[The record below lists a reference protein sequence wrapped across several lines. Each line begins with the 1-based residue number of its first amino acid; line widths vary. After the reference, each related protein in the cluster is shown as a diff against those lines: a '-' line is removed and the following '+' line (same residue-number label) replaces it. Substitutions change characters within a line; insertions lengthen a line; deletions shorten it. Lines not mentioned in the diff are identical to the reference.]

1 MVTRVSDIFQFEAR
15 MIVEGSKLIW
25 SKGFNQFRHILKG
38 SNKVVDYLAKVA
50 VGHYSHR
57 STTVFKKTTRGGCS

>member
-1 MVTRVSDIFQFEAR
+1 
-15 MIVEGSKLIW
+15 MIVEGLKLVW
-25 SKGFNQFRHILKG
+25 SKGLNQVVVDCDNAIHISKG
-38 SNKVVDYLAKVA
+38 SNKVADYLAKVA